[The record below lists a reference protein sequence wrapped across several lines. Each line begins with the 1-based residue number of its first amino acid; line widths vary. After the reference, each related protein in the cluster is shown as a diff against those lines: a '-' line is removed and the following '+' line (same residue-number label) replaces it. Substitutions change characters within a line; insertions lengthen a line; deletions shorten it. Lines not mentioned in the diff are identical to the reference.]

1 MNLLLAEPHRAQ
13 PPAAAR
19 RNGAIFW
26 ANHGEACS
34 NRSSSLRV
42 RHVPVR
48 ALARRQGADRLNVTT
63 CSSYQPAA
71 RRGLLVWLSPLA
83 LAFPFA
89 VNDRNA
95 CWMAT
100 WSVATPPASYGEV
113 DDGLLVRHVSVSASA
128 SLTDIKKAILKA
140 YEDQYEPSQ
149 ITLFTRKYD
158 DEPTRVTTDR
168 AAKLKLLSY
177 APDWAILA
185 PDAAHAS
192 SVLLCVSAMDDSER
206 SLLVLPAAHSPSAA
220 MLDDGLASART
231 ATMPQALAEPQL
243 GLFDPLPLPAH
254 VDDWLAQY
262 REAPQS
268 VSDLISGPHA
278 RRIPGRETIY
288 LQPIRCLVAPGEKP
302 AEQDAYAR
310 EDQLF
315 ASLRAYLAAFYQGTA
330 VGILP
335 PVTVRIDLAKGRGT
349 LLGKTVR
356 WRDYCPGNG
365 QPMPHGQLDAGMVLA
380 ALKPRITKGGI
391 CKGTG
396 ALPADGHCVL
406 GVTMCDF
413 FCDDDDVF
421 TSGLACLTSRAGAFS
436 FYRYGEATGGAMGRG
451 VAVASIGGGKKADKQ
466 AGKGGNATS
475 ASVGAAAAASAAEE
489 HGVLLFRACKT
500 AAHEILHMYG
510 LGHCVY
516 RACLM
521 NGTGHLKEDFAAPP
535 YLCPVDLA
543 KLQVAL
549 GAQCSLVP
557 RYKALLAFCEAQRA
571 GFDQHAHWIRRAL
584 AALGGVADASKVA
597 MPSCAPA
604 VAVGRKRP
612 ADTAAWDPPASLNDG
627 VSGLGGEDGRQRQR
641 R

>member
-1 MNLLLAEPHRAQ
+1 
-13 PPAAAR
+13 
-19 RNGAIFW
+19 
-26 ANHGEACS
+26 
-34 NRSSSLRV
+34 
-42 RHVPVR
+42 
-48 ALARRQGADRLNVTT
+48 
-63 CSSYQPAA
+63 
-71 RRGLLVWLSPLA
+71 
-83 LAFPFA
+83 
-89 VNDRNA
+89 
-95 CWMAT
+95 MAT
-100 WSVATPPASYGEV
+100 WSVAVPPPSYGEV
-113 DDGLLVRHVSVSASA
+113 DDGLLVRHVRVSASA
-128 SLTDIKKAILKA
+128 SLTDIKTAILKA

-158 DEPTRVTTDR
+158 DDPTRVTTDR

-177 APDWAILA
+177 EPDWAILA
-185 PDAAHAS
+185 PDTAH
-192 SVLLCVSAMDDSER
+192 SVTLVVSAMDDSER

-220 MLDDGLASART
+220 MLDDGLASAHT
-231 ATMPQALAEPQL
+231 APIPQALAEPQL

-268 VSDLISGPHA
+268 VGDLISGPHA

-288 LQPIRCLVAPGEKP
+288 LQPIRCLVAPGAQP
-302 AEQDAYAR
+302 AGQADDAYAQ

-330 VGILP
+330 VGILA
-335 PVTVRIDLAKGRGT
+335 PVTVRIDPAKGRGT

-365 QPMPHGQLDAGMVLA
+365 QPMPHGQLDAGMVLD
-380 ALKPRITKGGI
+380 ALKPRITKSGI

-406 GVTMCDF
+406 GVSMCDF

-436 FYRYGEATGGAMGRG
+436 FYRYGEATGGAIGRG
-451 VAVASIGGGKKADKQ
+451 AAVASIGGGKQVGKQ
-466 AGKGGNATS
+466 ASKGVSATS
-475 ASVGAAAAASAAEE
+475 AAVGAAAAASVAEE

-543 KLQVAL
+543 KLQAAL

-584 AALGGVADASKVA
+584 AALGGAADGSKVA
-597 MPSCAPA
+597 M
-604 VAVGRKRP
+604 AVGRKRP
-612 ADTAAWDPPASLNDG
+612 AGTAAWDPPASLDDG
-627 VSGLGGEDGRQRQR
+627 ESGLGSEGGRRQQR